1 MADVI
6 DSISLESNVWH
17 SPFFL
22 QEQDKLSSLLVSMRR
37 SSLSSRATPWLF
49 ANMPL
54 CVHGW
59 DTPDRPQG
67 VNFLFCSLKM
77 QERHLSPL
85 FTSIHISML
94 VEDTEDQII
103 HFTLAWQKSWSYQK
117 VISNWP
123 ESLQESLCLKLSQ
136 GYCQKQACSWYIP
149 TWHRYSQQK
158 CHFPLPFFCLRS
170 VQGQRCNR
178 QKHWI
183 PWGKGDKII
192 ARRKAQVYTSPEK
205 LKHMLN
211 FNFLML
217 KFPLMRR
224 PANKQSYLLQ
234 LYKCCIPTVSYCQE
248 IKWNY

>member
-1 MADVI
+1 MVDVI
-6 DSISLESNVWH
+6 DNISLESNVWH

-22 QEQDKLSSLLVSMRR
+22 QEPDKLSSLLVSMRR

-59 DTPDRPQG
+59 DTPDRLQW

-136 GYCQKQACSWYIP
+136 GYCQKRGLQLVYPHMAQIFP
-149 TWHRYSQQK
+149 TEVS
-158 CHFPLPFFCLRS
+158 FSTPFFLLKERAGTEMQQTETLNPLRK
-170 VQGQRCNR
+170 RR
-178 QKHWI
+178 QNHCKK
-183 PWGKGDKII
+183 KGSSLYIS
-192 ARRKAQVYTSPEK
+192 RKTQTYAE
-205 LKHMLN
+205 
-211 FNFLML
+211 F
-217 KFPLMRR
+217 
-224 PANKQSYLLQ
+224 
-234 LYKCCIPTVSYCQE
+234 
-248 IKWNY
+248 